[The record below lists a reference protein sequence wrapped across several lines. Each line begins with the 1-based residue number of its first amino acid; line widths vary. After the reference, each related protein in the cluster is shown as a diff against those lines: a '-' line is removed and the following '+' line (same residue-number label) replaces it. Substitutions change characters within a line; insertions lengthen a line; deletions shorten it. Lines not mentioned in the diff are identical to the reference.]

1 MSAPHS
7 HHALV
12 AFWFLQFSEHLNAPT
27 GFFVLAAAP
36 RASRVHGRFGLATYS
51 EHDATSLAK
60 GMLTLAK
67 LKRNRGSKITTG
79 FLTKVTGFMPA

>member
-7 HHALV
+7 HNALV

-51 EHDATSLAK
+51 EHDATSLA
-60 GMLTLAK
+60 
-67 LKRNRGSKITTG
+67 
-79 FLTKVTGFMPA
+79 TK